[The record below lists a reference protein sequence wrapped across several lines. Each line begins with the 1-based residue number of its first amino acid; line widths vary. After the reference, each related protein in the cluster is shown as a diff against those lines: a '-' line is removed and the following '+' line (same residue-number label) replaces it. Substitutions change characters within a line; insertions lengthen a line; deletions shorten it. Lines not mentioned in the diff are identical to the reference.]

1 MSQEY
6 RRLGDGLPTRRAP
19 DSRSFATD
27 PKRVKAWV
35 SALPRANQA
44 VAHHQLVEALQ
55 GMREVRLDAGQ
66 RLAALEVLR
75 PAVLEAIELLD
86 SQAQGGTLPLP
97 PAKARAVAELRA
109 FEEEMAFGYRLSVLE
124 LCAPAGAI
132 PFLRGGAVAQALE
145 RAMLHQSRL
154 LMRAYFLYSA
164 PPEGSWSTLH
174 ALFDFARSQKL
185 EDKAIDEAV
194 EEQSVSPAQL
204 YGQALLLALSNPYRF
219 SQREQADI
227 WPAARDLATCLAL
240 HSQQKGADHF
250 AVPIDGDAG
259 PGYIPEERAEAQGR
273 LLWLDLDA
281 ARQLL
286 EGPLAAAA
294 SGPISIRL
302 RSGRSIEST
311 AELLRRFRQG
321 WGTATA
327 RSATRLGA
335 GHSLQSVIGLAGLHY
350 CLSGGLDFDTFM
362 RQTGMATQV
371 GERDRASWSQGA
383 GESVRTTVV
392 RVEVLDQSLGGYRLR
407 WPKEENVR
415 ARVGE
420 VIGLAVEGDGE
431 SRRWMVGAIRW
442 LRYGKDGSVDA
453 GVALLAR
460 RAAAVGIR
468 ALDATG
474 LQRPALRAVEYDP
487 VRSAQTAVIHLIAPA
502 TFDTL
507 SRRIEVIR
515 SESPDDFDLVNKSSE
530 RCTQLTVLDNAGD
543 FLLLQAARES
553 V

>member
-1 MSQEY
+1 V
-6 RRLGDGLPTRRAP
+6 PARRAP
-19 DSRSFATD
+19 DSRSFPTD
-27 PKRVKAWV
+27 PKRVKAWI

-44 VAHHQLVEALQ
+44 VAHHQLIEALQ
-55 GMREVRLDAGQ
+55 GMRELRLEAGA

-75 PAVLEAIELLD
+75 PAVLEAIQLLD

-97 PAKARAVAELRA
+97 PAKAKAVAELRA
-109 FEEEMAFGYRLSVLE
+109 FEEEMAYGYRLAVLE
-124 LCAPAGAI
+124 ICAPAGAI

-164 PPEGSWSTLH
+164 PSEACWSTLH
-174 ALFDFARSQKL
+174 ALFDFTRSHKL
-185 EDKAIDEAV
+185 EDKAVEEPV
-194 EEQSVSPAQL
+194 EEQAVTTAQL

-219 SQREQADI
+219 SQREQADL
-227 WPAARDLATCLAL
+227 WPAARDLSTYVSL
-240 HSQQKGADHF
+240 HAQQKGADHF

-259 PGYIPEERAEAQGR
+259 PGYIAEERAEARGR

-286 EGPLAAAA
+286 EAPLSGSQ
-294 SGPISIRL
+294 SGPVSIRM

-311 AELLRRFRQG
+311 VELLRRLRQG

-327 RSATRLGA
+327 RSTTRLNA
-335 GHSLQSVIGLAGLHY
+335 GHSLESVIGLAGLHY
-350 CLSGGLDFDTFM
+350 CLAGSLDFDTFM

-383 GESVRTTVV
+383 GEAVRTSVV
-392 RVEVLDQSLGGYRLR
+392 RVDVLDQSLGGYRVR

-420 VIGLAVEGDGE
+420 VIGLAVDGDGE

-453 GVALLAR
+453 GIALLAR
-460 RAAAVGIR
+460 RARAVGIR
-468 ALDATG
+468 NLDGSG
-474 LQRPALRAVEYDP
+474 LQRPAVRAVEYEP
-487 VRSAQTAVIHLIAPA
+487 VRGADSKLANLIAPSS
-502 TFDTL
+502 FDTL
-507 SRRIEVIR
+507 SRRIEIIR
-515 SESPDDFDLVNKSSE
+515 GELPDEFDQVDEASE
-530 RCTQLTVLDNAGD
+530 RCTKLVVAESAGD
-543 FLLLQAARES
+543 FLLLQATRE
-553 V
+553 VA